1 MDAAKPNPAWQAL
14 TPAGVAAF
22 AAAPWRRLLLVQG
35 LVALAVG
42 LAAAWFCYDAYVPV
56 VSKAIHQLPEQGEI
70 RGRQLDW
77 RGDSPVLL
85 AENRFLALNVDLADS
100 REIRSVAHVQIEL
113 GRSQFKVHSLFGH
126 LTGAYPAGWVLAMN
140 RTELAPLWGAWRPV
154 LLVGVVVFGGAGLMA
169 SWFLLGLIYAGPVRF
184 YAAVLQRQLS
194 WWQAWK
200 LSGAALLPGA
210 LLLVL
215 ALSCYDLGVMDLV
228 QLVFVYLAH
237 VVVGW
242 VYLLISPLVLAR
254 RAVGEKSGNPFAG
267 GRPQN

>member
-1 MDAAKPNPAWQAL
+1 MHAAKSNPAWQAL

-42 LAAAWFCYDAYVPV
+42 LAAAWFCHDAYVPV

-70 RGRQLDW
+70 RGQQLNW

-85 AENRFLALNVDLADS
+85 AENRFLALNVDLTDS

-113 GRSQFKVHSLFGH
+113 GRSKFKVHSLFGH
-126 LTGAYPAGWVLAMN
+126 LTVSYPAGWVLAVN
-140 RTELAPLWGAWRPV
+140 RAELLPLWGAWRPV
-154 LLVGVVVFGGAGLMA
+154 LLVGVVAVAGGGVMV
-169 SWFLLGLIYAGPVRF
+169 SWFLLGLVYAGPVRF
-184 YAAVLQRQLS
+184 YAAVLKRHLS

-210 LLLVL
+210 LLLVV

-237 VVVGW
+237 IVAGW
-242 VYLLISPLVLAR
+242 VYLLISPPFLVR
-254 RAVGEKSGNPFAG
+254 SSVGRPTGNPFVAG
-267 GRPQN
+267 PED